1 MSLIFVRMILA
12 SIIEKRARHLEKLER
27 DGVLRSRTVQGQGG
41 DTGMGGHRLEKGF
54 MGVDNVDS

>member
-1 MSLIFVRMILA
+1 MILA